1 MFLSSARSQET
12 GFFARCPSPDGISPE
27 TRFLAPAKRH
37 SLTSCYLPSHHFG
50 VQSGHHSYDET
61 NMKVTYRDKQW
72 ELDGR
77 WRVRDVIKEVGLIP
91 QAVLA
96 VRNGKLL
103 TEDTM
108 VDKEDEIKLVAVI
121 SGG

>member
-1 MFLSSARSQET
+1 M
-12 GFFARCPSPDGISPE
+12 
-27 TRFLAPAKRH
+27 
-37 SLTSCYLPSHHFG
+37 
-50 VQSGHHSYDET
+50 
-61 NMKVTYRDKQW
+61 RD
-72 ELDGR
+72 L
-77 WRVRDVIKEVGLIP
+77 IKEIGLIP

-108 VDKEDEIKLVAVI
+108 LDEEDEVKLVAVI